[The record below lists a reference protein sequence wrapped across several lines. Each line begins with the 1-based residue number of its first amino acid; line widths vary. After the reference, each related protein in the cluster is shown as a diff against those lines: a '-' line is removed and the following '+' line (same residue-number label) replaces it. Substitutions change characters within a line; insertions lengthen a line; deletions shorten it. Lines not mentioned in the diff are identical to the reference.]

1 MFGSF
6 LNEALYGQHPVINE
20 VSFDIGAF
28 DNLSIEETLAWV
40 EIYNPTSVSVNL
52 SDYRLSNK
60 EYVNDLWEFP
70 SVDLQPGDF
79 FVVFLSQGNQSQL
92 PYYFS
97 GFQIRNGMDGLY
109 LFHETG
115 ELVDAIDSECIP
127 VNLSFGRWPDALSDF
142 HYLESA
148 SPMQTNNESDT
159 VNFVI
164 PETTIHPTIAPG
176 FYADEVTLDFVYD
189 PLYQVFY
196 TLNNGSVPT
205 ANSAEYSESIK
216 LSNRNFEQNVF
227 SMINTTRPGG
237 EWEEP
242 NGLVNKSSVVRA
254 GVFYEGCPVS
264 EIFTGNYF
272 IGHESAGLLEDVISL
287 NTDPDNFFDDKT
299 GLYVYGENENF
310 LMRGIFWER
319 PVHVAFFNHQRQ
331 EYLSQNAGVRIHGGG
346 TREGPQKSLRL
357 YAREEYSESWF
368 NFPFFEDRE
377 DVRYKRLLLRMSM
390 GDWSKTLFKDDLCH
404 YLVRDLNIAY
414 QSSRPAVLYLN
425 GEYWGIQNIRERQD
439 DHYLEARYDVEDGHL
454 VDEIEFSLLNQS
466 IVVENGSIQEYND
479 LMSFIRLNDLSDND
493 AYQVLSDMMD
503 IPNLIDHYIAHLYF
517 ANSDFPDNNNALWR
531 EQGDSGIWRW
541 LFFDCDACMMRPHY
555 NGLVDHI
562 QPGLNLHDK
571 PEWSMELLRA
581 LFRNTTFS
589 EQFSSRFRA
598 LLQTHFNPG
607 VVIEA
612 IDRFERIYA
621 PLVHEHIR
629 RWNTPQN
636 FSAWQRSVQDLRAF
650 AISRPA
656 VLNDWLDRYFG
667 KPFVV
672 FPNPT
677 SGMVSLKFKAPST
690 PEKVVLFNVNG
701 SIVYEQSYPEAQM
714 DQLVLPEINGQ
725 GVFLLRILLNGVWY
739 SEKLIVI
746 R

>member
-1 MFGSF
+1 MW
-6 LNEALYGQHPVINE
+6 L
-20 VSFDIGAF
+20 
-28 DNLSIEETLAWV
+28 
-40 EIYNPTSVSVNL
+40 
-52 SDYRLSNK
+52 
-60 EYVNDLWEFP
+60 FP
-70 SVDLQPGDF
+70 SINLEPGGF
-79 FVVFLSQGNQSQL
+79 FVVFLSPDNQSQSSQH
-92 PYYFS
+92 FS
-97 GFQIRNGMDGLY
+97 GFQIRNGVDGLY
-109 LFHETG
+109 LFHNTG
-115 ELVDAIDSECIP
+115 ELADVFEPECVP
-127 VNLSFGRWPDALSDF
+127 VSLSFGRWPDAFSDF
-142 HYLESA
+142 RYLASP

-159 VNFVI
+159 VDFVI
-164 PETTIHPTIAPG
+164 PETTIHPTVDPG
-176 FYADEVTLDFVYD
+176 FYSDEVLLDFVYD
-189 PLYQVFY
+189 PVYQVFY

-205 ANSAEYSESIK
+205 VNSWEYGQSIR

-237 EWEEP
+237 EWQEP
-242 NGLVNKSSVVRA
+242 DGLVNKSSVVRA
-254 GVFYEGCPVS
+254 GVFFEGCPVS

-272 IGHESAGLLEDVISL
+272 IGHEPAGFIEDVVAL
-287 NTDPDNFFDDKT
+287 NTDRDNLFNDKT

-310 LMRGIFWER
+310 LGRGVFWER
-319 PVHVAFFNHQRQ
+319 PVNVAFFDFQRQ
-331 EYLSQNAGVRIHGGG
+331 EYLNQDAGVRIHGGG

-357 YAREEYSESWF
+357 YARDEYNESWF
-368 NFPFFEDRE
+368 DFPFFEDRE
-377 DVRYKRLLLRMSM
+377 DERYKRLLLRMSM

-404 YLVRDLNIAY
+404 YLLRDLNVAY
-414 QSSRPAVLYLN
+414 QSTRPAILYLN

-466 IVVENGSIQEYND
+466 VIVENGSIQEYND

-493 AYQVLSDMMD
+493 AYQVISERMD

-531 EQGDSGIWRW
+531 EQSDAGIWRW

-555 NGLVDHI
+555 NGLVEHL

-581 LFRNTTFS
+581 LFRNTDFS
-589 EQFSSRFRA
+589 EQFSARFRA

-612 IDRFERIYA
+612 IDRFEQIYA
-621 PLVHEHIR
+621 PLVHEHIK

-650 AISRPA
+650 AISRPT
-656 VLNDWLDRYFG
+656 VLNEWLNRYFG

-672 FPNPT
+672 FPNPS
-677 SGMVSLKFKAPST
+677 SGVFSLKFKAPSN
-690 PEKVVLFNVNG
+690 PEQVMVFNANG
-701 SIVYEQSYPEAQM
+701 GIVYEQSYPESQV
-714 DQLVLPEINGQ
+714 DQLPLPEINSQ
-725 GVFLLRILLNGVWY
+725 GVFLLRILVNGAWY

-746 R
+746 K